1 MKCLEN
7 KYTKWYFSLIEK
19 RKSNVP
25 TGYIELHHITPKSL
39 GGQDENKNL
48 VKLTAREHFI
58 CHLLLVKMFPIGSSE
73 YYKMSKAFGCMLWR
87 SGDNQE
93 RYKVSNRA
101 YGNLRQEFAES
112 MKLSQSGE
120 GNSSYGKMWI
130 CNVNLKQNKKIPK
143 SENIPEGWIKG
154 RVVNWEKT
162 KELKIAEV
170 RTCPCCEKEFE
181 VLEGSPKVYCSGKCR
196 AKVNGKKY
204 RSRKRVEPKKKRV
217 VKTLLQKEV
226 RYCECC
232 GKEFECWESSHKKY
246 CSSSCKNKSSYN
258 SIEKIKIS
266 RNGENKIIKPQNYN
280 AYKKI
285 GWKKI

>member
-1 MKCLEN
+1 MNDHKKFLFNQYIDFHNTYTE
-7 KYTKWYFSLIEK
+7 KYGPDTVVLLQNGSHFNLFAII
-19 RKSNVP
+19 ND
-25 TGYIELHHITPKSL
+25 ELNLGPDIYHI
-39 GGQDENKNL
+39 
-48 VKLTAREHFI
+48 
-58 CHLLLVKMFPIGSSE
+58 
-73 YYKMSKAFGCMLWR
+73 
-87 SGDNQE
+87 
-93 RYKVSNRA
+93 
-101 YGNLRQEFAES
+101 GNNIL
-112 MKLSQSGE
+112 
-120 GNSSYGKMWI
+120 NI
-130 CNVNLKQNKKIPK
+130 TVTKQNKKIPK